1 MSDMMKEAR
10 KKVRGTKRTFRK
22 KKGKKRWVWVWA

>member
-22 KKGKKRWVWVWA
+22 KKGKKR